1 MVMSSSNLSIN
12 FLSDKLNFFPTMRGP
27 DYKRQNEFT
36 VFESD
41 NQGEIDFIQSQNTIE
56 TVCTSPSAVAIPLI
70 DAYVIKNSSYSF
82 LLENLHALETEF
94 THMFTVLQR
103 SSQDKDKQRFW
114 FYCYYC
120 ASLLEAFHLAYGQM
134 GKVELYQQKKREIK
148 AHLGIQ
154 DDSIADK
161 ATVEKDFIETLK
173 DSLLDGMSSLIKAP
187 FHVAQI
193 RDHVAYTNICRIYWV
208 FCRLTVTQ
216 GLTMAKNLQLIDK
229 LDVILGTHTDVDKI
243 IATMRAPTGVINYFS
258 VGLFLARF
266 MIDGAM
272 LIKHTFFPSEQEKG
286 ATTYQRFK
294 HEFYKRHCNFANDLV
309 WATVNFLTNFN
320 HLVGISAPVAGY
332 LTSVFLVFDI
342 GMTFYKLHLA
352 EQEYLIKQRQYTEEA
367 RAYQNKVR
375 ANEALLEDEM
385 AHYSMLIK
393 QRLELDINWEAK
405 KAMFHFVA
413 AAAALL
419 MMGFTASLLL
429 SPPGLVLAAYFTCT
443 IGVAMYLSY
452 GSYFNYKEKKAYLNQ
467 ALVQNTQET
476 QTEDHKVTLMN
487 PRTIALFASGSNYLA
502 LARKEYE
509 TARNDFI
516 FTMVKNTTVP
526 AVLITTYAI
535 CWPAAVALTV
545 LYLGY
550 ELLHAFNQHQ
560 DKKEIKG
567 LALGVPEKTSSP
579 TLS

>member
-1 MVMSSSNLSIN
+1 MVMDYSSLSEG
-12 FLSDKLNFFPTMRGP
+12 FSDDKSRFFPTMRSPG
-27 DYKRQNEFT
+27 DKRPNEFT
-36 VFESD
+36 LSKPDKKGVIEPILSQDVIESICTLRSED
-41 NQGEIDFIQSQNTIE
+41 AILRLDRL
-56 TVCTSPSAVAIPLI
+56 VCEEF
-70 DAYVIKNSSYSF
+70 SYSF
-82 LLENLHALETEF
+82 LLENLQILEAEF
-94 THMFTVLQR
+94 THLFTVLQR
-103 SSQDKDKQRFW
+103 SSQDKERFW

-120 ASLLEAFHLAYGQM
+120 ASQLEAFHLAYGQM
-134 GKVELYQQKKREIK
+134 GKAELYQQKKRAIK
-148 AHLGIQ
+148 ARLGINNG
-154 DDSIADK
+154 SVADHN
-161 ATVEKDFIETLK
+161 TVEKDFIETLK
-173 DSLLDGMSSLIKAP
+173 DSLLDGISSLIKAP

-216 GLTMAKNLQLIDK
+216 GLTIAKNLQLIDK

-258 VGLFLARF
+258 VGFFLARF

-272 LIKHTFFPSEQEKG
+272 LIKHTFFPSELEKQG
-286 ATTYQRFK
+286 TTTYQRFK
-294 HEFYKRHCNFANDLV
+294 HELYKRHCNFANDLV
-309 WATVNFLTNFN
+309 WATVNFLSNFN
-320 HLVGISAPVAGY
+320 HLVGISASAAGY

-352 EQEYLIKQRQYTEEA
+352 EQEYLIKKRQYSEEA
-367 RAYQNKVR
+367 EVYKEKLR
-375 ANEALLEDEM
+375 EGESLSPDEE
-385 AHYSMLIK
+385 AHYTMLIK
-393 QRLELDINWEAK
+393 QRLELDINWKAK
-405 KAMFHFVA
+405 EAMFHFVA

-452 GSYFNYKEKKAYLNQ
+452 GSYFNYKEKEGYLNQ
-467 ALVQNTQET
+467 AVAQDTQEKQKGHELT
-476 QTEDHKVTLMN
+476 RKY
-487 PRTIALFASGSNYLA
+487 PRTIPLFASGSNYLA

-516 FTMVKNTTVP
+516 FTMAKNIIVP
-526 AVLITTYAI
+526 AVLISTYAI
-535 CWPAAVALTV
+535 FWPAAVALTA

-560 DKKEIKG
+560 DKKEIKR
-567 LALGVPEKTSSP
+567 LASEASVNTSPSAP
-579 TLS
+579 SVA

>member
-1 MVMSSSNLSIN
+1 MDYSALSKGFRDNKSWFFTQRGISSNEFILPQLDRNGLIEPIATESLIIEI
-12 FLSDKLNFFPTMRGP
+12 DKLPIG
-27 DYKRQNEFT
+27 Y
-36 VFESD
+36 
-41 NQGEIDFIQSQNTIE
+41 
-56 TVCTSPSAVAIPLI
+56 AINKL
-70 DAYVIKNSSYSF
+70 DLLHSSNKSSHSF
-82 LLENLHALETEF
+82 LLENLQVLEAEF
-94 THMFTVLQR
+94 THLFTILQR
-103 SSQDKDKQRFW
+103 SGEEDRRRFW
-114 FYCYYC
+114 LYCYYC
-120 ASLLEAFHLAYGQM
+120 ASQLEAFHLAYGQM
-134 GKVELYQQKKREIK
+134 AKVALYQKKKREIR
-148 AHLGIQ
+148 AHLGIR
-154 DDSIADK
+154 DSS
-161 ATVEKDFIETLK
+161 VGEPNPEEKDFIETLK
-173 DSLLDGMSSLIKAP
+173 DSLLDGIRALIKAP

-216 GLTMAKNLQLIDK
+216 GLSIAKNTHLIDK

-243 IATMRAPTGVINYFS
+243 ISTMRAPTGVINYFS

-286 ATTYQRFK
+286 ATTYERFK

-352 EQEYLIKQRQYTEEA
+352 EQEYLIKQRQYDEEA
-367 RAYQNKVR
+367 NVYREKLKKNDSLSK
-375 ANEALLEDEM
+375 DEE
-385 AHYSMLIK
+385 AHYTMLIK
-393 QRLELDINWEAK
+393 QLLELDINWEAK

-452 GSYFNYKEKKAYLNQ
+452 GSYFNYKEKEAYYNQ
-467 ALVQNTQET
+467 ARAQDKQE
-476 QTEDHKVTLMN
+476 QQPGHEATLM
-487 PRTIALFASGSNYLA
+487 TFTLFASDSNYLN
-502 LARKEYE
+502 LAKKEYE

-516 FTMVKNTTVP
+516 FTMTKNITVP
-526 AVLITTYAI
+526 AILISTYAI
-535 CWPAAVALTV
+535 CWPAAVALTA

-560 DKKEIKG
+560 DKKEIQR
-567 LALGVPEKTSSP
+567 LALGVPSSA
-579 TLS
+579 LST